1 MHSSEEHRL
10 MAETARRFF
19 THFCAPNID
28 RWRERG
34 YVDREVWEK
43 AGELGL
49 LGASLPVAYGGSGAN
64 LSFEAVVFLEQ
75 GRSGDIS
82 VGLSSHQVA
91 SRYIANFGTE
101 DQRDRWLPGLI
112 TGRTIGA
119 IAFTEPGGGTDLQ
132 AVKSTAIARGDY
144 YLVNGSKTFISNGQ
158 LADLVI
164 LVAKTDPQ
172 QRSRGISLLIVE
184 AGTEGFR
191 RGRRLKKLGLDG
203 QDTSELFFEDAR
215 VPIGNLLG
223 KQEGQG
229 FAQLMTE
236 LAWERLLMAIT
247 ALGASECALRHTLAY
262 VKERKIFG
270 ESLIKFQNTRF
281 KLAEVKTKIELLRAF
296 VDRCIASLVTD
307 GLDPT
312 TAAMAKWWGTQTQ
325 CEIADTCLQ
334 LHGGY
339 GYMDE
344 YPISRLFRDARVQPI
359 AGGANEMM
367 KELIAR
373 SLDFG

>member
-101 DQRDRWLPGLI
+101 DQRERWLPGLI

-144 YLVNGSKTFISNGQ
+144 YLVNG
-158 LADLVI
+158 
-164 LVAKTDPQ
+164 
-172 QRSRGISLLIVE
+172 
-184 AGTEGFR
+184 
-191 RGRRLKKLGLDG
+191 
-203 QDTSELFFEDAR
+203 
-215 VPIGNLLG
+215 
-223 KQEGQG
+223 
-229 FAQLMTE
+229 
-236 LAWERLLMAIT
+236 
-247 ALGASECALRHTLAY
+247 
-262 VKERKIFG
+262 
-270 ESLIKFQNTRF
+270 
-281 KLAEVKTKIELLRAF
+281 
-296 VDRCIASLVTD
+296 
-307 GLDPT
+307 
-312 TAAMAKWWGTQTQ
+312 
-325 CEIADTCLQ
+325 
-334 LHGGY
+334 
-339 GYMDE
+339 
-344 YPISRLFRDARVQPI
+344 
-359 AGGANEMM
+359 
-367 KELIAR
+367 
-373 SLDFG
+373 